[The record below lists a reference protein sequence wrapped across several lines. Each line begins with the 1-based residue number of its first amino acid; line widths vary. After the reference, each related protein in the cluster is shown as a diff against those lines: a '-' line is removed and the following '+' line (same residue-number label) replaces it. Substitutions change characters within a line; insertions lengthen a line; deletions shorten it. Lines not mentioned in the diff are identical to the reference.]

1 MTKEFL
7 IVGDL
12 VIGAAGSDY
21 IAALKKRV
29 IYQVVE
35 VIPPADDETDEIK
48 KYHKY
53 KLRTAFDIESPVGTA
68 IECFTVSS
76 HSLRKLT
83 LLDVATIRLH
93 FDQFIREWAKSQGA
107 IDIDDVR

>member
-7 IVGDL
+7 NVGDL
-12 VIGAAGSDY
+12 VIAAAGSDF
-21 IAALKKRV
+21 IATPKKRV
-29 IYQVVE
+29 IYQVID
-35 VIPPADDETDEIK
+35 VIPPAEDETDALK
-48 KYHKY
+48 LYNKY

-107 IDIDDVR
+107 IDVDDVR